1 MEYTEI
7 TIGTIYKEIYIL
19 YKSGQG
25 YISYM
30 RPYKDIEYTPTI
42 YRAQEFESKAE
53 ALKAS
58 AECELDYI
66 RVVKLSTD
74 CK

>member
-7 TIGTIYKEIYIL
+7 IRGTIYKEIFIV

-30 RPYKDIEYTPTI
+30 RPYKDIEYTPSI

-53 ALKAS
+53 ALKAC
-58 AECELDYI
+58 AEYDLDYI
-66 RVVKLSTD
+66 KVVKISKILY
-74 CK
+74 